1 MLGLGLAVSATLAPA
16 QDRDPA
22 RAYVDALLA
31 KMTLEEKIGQLN
43 LVSVGPDYPKDAI
56 MADIRAGKVGAMF
69 NTVTR
74 PDIRQMQDQVAHS
87 RLKIPLFYAYD
98 VIHGMRT
105 IFPINLG
112 LASTWNLDAI
122 ATSGRISALE
132 AAADGLNLTFSP
144 TVDVTREP
152 RWGRASETFGEDTW
166 LTSRIGATL
175 VHAYQGK
182 DLRAPDS
189 LMASTSVAT
198 APWKPGVTTATST

>member
-1 MLGLGLAVSATLAPA
+1 MLNAPRLTALMLGLGLAVSATLATA
-16 QDRDPA
+16 QSFDSPEA

-43 LVSVGPDYPKDAI
+43 LVSVGPDYPKEAI

-74 PDIRQMQDQVAHS
+74 PDIRQMQDQVVHS

-105 IFPINLG
+105 IFPIDLG

-122 ATSGRISALE
+122 ATSGRISA
-132 AAADGLNLTFSP
+132 
-144 TVDVTREP
+144 
-152 RWGRASETFGEDTW
+152 
-166 LTSRIGATL
+166 I
-175 VHAYQGK
+175 
-182 DLRAPDS
+182 
-189 LMASTSVAT
+189 
-198 APWKPGVTTATST
+198 

>member
-16 QDRDPA
+16 QDRDQA

-43 LVSVGPDYPKDAI
+43 LVSVGPDYPKEAI

-112 LASTWNLDAI
+112 LAST
-122 ATSGRISALE
+122 
-132 AAADGLNLTFSP
+132 
-144 TVDVTREP
+144 
-152 RWGRASETFGEDTW
+152 
-166 LTSRIGATL
+166 
-175 VHAYQGK
+175 
-182 DLRAPDS
+182 
-189 LMASTSVAT
+189 
-198 APWKPGVTTATST
+198 